1 MEPVDIF
8 PPQKFPLKYD
18 KISETEAF
26 GTGAISAMETSE
38 LIPLSSIVYLYGGSV
53 PLQPVV
59 LKVTSMILLF
69 CIGVGLK
76 PYHQRPRTRCVTI
89 NSKIQPVTL
98 SASSWSGSEVPFT
111 YTVSNSNVT
120 STSKVVEIMPANEA
134 TNEQL
139 QAYLSAGMC
148 GGATG
153 TNTITIKAFGEKP
166 GINIPITI
174 LVRGEI

>member
-1 MEPVDIF
+1 
-8 PPQKFPLKYD
+8 
-18 KISETEAF
+18 
-26 GTGAISAMETSE
+26 
-38 LIPLSSIVYLYGGSV
+38 
-53 PLQPVV
+53 
-59 LKVTSMILLF
+59 
-69 CIGVGLK
+69 
-76 PYHQRPRTRCVTI
+76 
-89 NSKIQPVTL
+89 
-98 SASSWSGSEVPFT
+98 
-111 YTVSNSNVT
+111 
-120 STSKVVEIMPANEA
+120 MPANGA